1 MNNNIRLAYLV
12 SRYPAVSHTFILREV
27 AELRKLGFI
36 IRTASINPPDRPDSG
51 LTEAERAEAEAT
63 WFVKPQGVRG
73 ALSALLNTALTQPA
87 GLWRGLKL
95 ALRLGGAEPKRLA
108 KHLAYLVEAAMIGQ
122 WLKREKLSHLHVHF
136 ATPAATVG
144 LFAKTVFGV
153 GFSFTVHGPDEF
165 YDAPGYAL
173 AEKILGADF
182 VACISHYARSQMMK
196 LSPVSEWPKFE
207 VCRLGVDP
215 ERFSPVDRVAEPG
228 RFNVVCVGRLVSA
241 KGQHILLEA
250 LAELKAR
257 GRHPRLTFV
266 GDGPDRAS
274 LESHTQRLGL
284 SDSVQFAGA
293 VNQDAILEFYGQADA
308 FVLPSFAEGLPV
320 VLMEA
325 MAMGI
330 PCVATQIAGVPELIR
345 DGEHGLLVAASDV
358 SGLAGAIERLMDA
371 PDLCRR
377 LAEAGRERVLADYVL
392 RVNAGRLGALFRRRL
407 GFAP

>member
-1 MNNNIRLAYLV
+1 MNKNIELAYLI
-12 SRYPAVSHTFILREV
+12 SRYPSISHTFILREV
-27 AELRKLGFI
+27 AELRKLGFV
-36 IRTASINPPDRPDSG
+36 IRPASINPPDRPDVG
-51 LTEAERAEAEAT
+51 LTEAERAEAQST
-63 WFVKPQGVRG
+63 WYVKAQGVGG
-73 ALSALLNTALTQPA
+73 AFAALLATTLNQPA

-95 ALRLGGAEPKRLA
+95 ALRIGGAEPRRLA

-122 WLKREKLSHLHVHF
+122 WMRREKLTHLHVHF
-136 ATPAATVG
+136 ATPAAMVG
-144 LFAKTVFGV
+144 LLTKTVFGI
-153 GFSFTVHGPDEF
+153 GYSFTVHGPDEF

-173 AEKILGADF
+173 TEKILGADF

-215 ERFSPVDRVAEPG
+215 ERFSPADRVAEPG

-250 LAELKAR
+250 LAVLKSR
-257 GRHPRLTFV
+257 DRTPHLTLV

-274 LESHTQRLGL
+274 LEAHTQRLGL
-284 SDSVQFAGA
+284 GELVQFTGA
-293 VNQDAILEFYGQADA
+293 VNQDAILKFYGQADA

-330 PCVATQIAGVPELIR
+330 PCVTTQITGVPELIR

-358 SGLAGAIERLMDA
+358 GGLADAIEQLMDDPA
-371 PDLCRR
+371 LCRR
-377 LAEAGRERVLADYVL
+377 LADAGRERVLQDYVL
-392 RVNAGRLGALFRRRL
+392 RINAGRLGELFRRRL
-407 GFAP
+407 G